1 MILRRGSQATRRAG
15 RAFGAGLAAVAAT
28 ACSGPLSTLDPAGD
42 AAAWVADL
50 WWVMLAVGT
59 VILFGIMGTALY
71 ALLRERR
78 GGGVSEVAMLAGG
91 GVVFPAVTLLALMF
105 WSVVQGPEPAT
116 VDATADSPAPFRIRA
131 QGHQFWW
138 EFIYPDA
145 PGGPLYGAA
154 EAVIPAAAPVVVE
167 IASDD
172 VIHSF
177 WVPRL
182 AGKLDAL
189 PGRVNHLRLSADRPG
204 LYAGQCAEFCGNQ
217 HLAMRFVIEAVAA
230 EDIDARLARLAA
242 TAPDATLPGA
252 EDFADHCAGCHSA
265 DPRTRGGPGPNLAAV
280 ATRSTLGGVLPY
292 RSADDLRLW
301 LTSHRALKPGSK
313 KPEIMA
319 DAEALDRIIDYL
331 ESARP

>member
-1 MILRRGSQATRRAG
+1 MILRRGSSLATRRAW
-15 RAFGAGLAAVAAT
+15 RTFGAAGT
-28 ACSGPLSTLDPAGD
+28 AGALTGCSGPLSTLDPAGD
-42 AAAWVADL
+42 AAAWVATL
-50 WWVMLAVGT
+50 WWVMLVAGT
-59 VILFGIMGTALY
+59 VILLGIMATALY
-71 ALLRERR
+71 ALRRDRR

-91 GVVFPAVTLLALMF
+91 GVVFPAVTLLALMV
-105 WSVVQGPEPAT
+105 WSVAQGPDPTPADAPEPY
-116 VDATADSPAPFRIRA
+116 RIRA

-154 EAVIPAAAPVVVE
+154 EAVIPAAVPVVVE

-182 AGKLDAL
+182 SGKLDAM

-204 LYAGQCAEFCGNQ
+204 RYAGQCAEFCGNQ
-217 HLAMRFVIEAVAA
+217 HLNMRFIVEAVAA
-230 EDIDARLARLAA
+230 DAMDARLARLAA

-252 EDFADHCAGCHSA
+252 GDFAEHCAGCHST
-265 DPRTRGGPGPNLAAV
+265 DPRARGGPGPNLAAV
-280 ATRSTLGGVLPY
+280 ATRSSLGGVLPY
-292 RSADDLRLW
+292 RSADDLRHW
-301 LTSHRALKPGSK
+301 LTTHRTLKPGGK
-313 KPEIMA
+313 KPEIVA
-319 DAEALDRIIDYL
+319 DAQALDRIIDYL